1 MADFLENL
9 VHLTEHEP
17 EQVLWVLENQEALA
31 TPDLG
36 IIKSESAD
44 QDYHKN
50 EQFNHVNINTELA
63 NPNFSAIFK

>member
-1 MADFLENL
+1 MAQSLENL
-9 VHLTEHEP
+9 VPLTEHVP

-50 EQFNHVNINTELA
+50 
-63 NPNFSAIFK
+63 